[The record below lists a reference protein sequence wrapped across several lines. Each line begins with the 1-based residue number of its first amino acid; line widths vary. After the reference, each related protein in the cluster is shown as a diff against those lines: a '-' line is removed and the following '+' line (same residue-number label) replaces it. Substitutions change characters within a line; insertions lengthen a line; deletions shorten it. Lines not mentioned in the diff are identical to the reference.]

1 MGRAVDC
8 ASSEPFYKRYSF
20 SSSSSSSTLIS
31 SSSLCTWMIALT
43 HTHVHVVC
51 VGVVLLF
58 LCSGLLDSQTLVSDK
73 AAQTTSQF
81 VAVVLK
87 DGKE

>member
-1 MGRAVDC
+1 MQAANLVTRGTPAPLPPLIL
-8 ASSEPFYKRYSF
+8 PFIDFHLLLLVYMDA
-20 SSSSSSSTLIS
+20 
-31 SSSLCTWMIALT
+31 CLT

-81 VAVVLK
+81 VAAV
-87 DGKE
+87 